1 MSIGKEFAVRN
12 ILLPTNFSSESAQ
25 AIEYVR
31 SLQSC
36 YDANVYVVHV
46 LDLFPFY
53 LASDAAAAD
62 RIKEIQQ
69 AGKMQ
74 MQRFMEMHNLN
85 QPKFSFALLSGEIS
99 TAVEAFNRERE
110 IDLVVVGSRA
120 EEGLGRL
127 FQGSMA
133 EEIFRTTQ
141 CPVMVVG
148 PEACAVSNE
157 GVFNRL
163 FFATDLSSCS
173 RAAVRCLEHF
183 LKCHTRA
190 RVSMAHFLNYNG
202 GTPYNRYRLRRDL
215 ELELTGMIPAALH
228 KQLADVIVDFSSPVD
243 GIIDFAAGLAAD
255 LMVLGVRHGGSFTRA
270 ATHDLCSVAYQIISR
285 APCPVLTV
293 RG

>member
-1 MSIGKEFAVRN
+1 MSTAKEFSIRN

-31 SLQSC
+31 SLQAF
-36 YDANVYVVHV
+36 YDANVHVVHV

-53 LASDAAAAD
+53 LASDVTAAA
-62 RIKEIQQ
+62 RMKEIQT
-69 AGKMQ
+69 AGNAQ

-85 QPKFSFALLSGEIS
+85 RPKFSFTLLSGEIS
-99 TAVEAFNRERE
+99 TAVEAFNRECG
-110 IDLVVVGSRA
+110 IDLIVIGSRA

-127 FQGSMA
+127 FQGSLA

-141 CPVMVVG
+141 CPVIVVG
-148 PEACAVSNE
+148 PQACTVANE

-173 RAAVRCLEHF
+173 RAAVSCLEYF
-183 LKCHTRA
+183 LKSNPRG
-190 RVSMAHFLNYNG
+190 RISLAHFLNYKG

-215 ELELTGMIPAALH
+215 ELELTAMIPPALH
-228 KQLADVIVDFSSPVD
+228 KQLADVIVDFGSPVD

-255 LMVLGVRHGGSFTRA
+255 LMVLGVRKGGSFTRA
-270 ATHDLCSVAYQIISR
+270 ATHDLCSVAHQIISR